1 MPRAVRV
8 RRRIR
13 DRLVGRA
20 RSGTHGGFT
29 LVEILVAVAILG
41 IAIVGIVGSI
51 ATFLHANTIDRSVA
65 NLDQVVRT
73 YSESMNGQSY
83 VSCASSYS
91 SVTLPTGYTFSAG
104 PTIKYWNEDNPA
116 TFAASCG
123 TDTGVQQ
130 ISATITQAAS
140 AQTQSILIVKNS
152 G

>member
-1 MPRAVRV
+1 VPRAVRV

-41 IAIVGIVGSI
+41 IAIVGIVGAI

-104 PTIKYWNEDNPA
+104 PTIMYWNGDNPA

-123 TDTGVQQ
+123 TDNGVQQ
-130 ISATITQAAS
+130 ISATISQTAS